1 MSSVDGRGPKGE
13 TPFTTIEREV
23 TSWEGVTKR
32 RGKFGTIEFRL
43 GRHLLGMLPLAGLV
57 DERTVIQRMRDAY
70 ERAQDSAGPRRRGDR
85 LTRRVA
91 APLPPLPGPARRR
104 CWA

>member
-1 MSSVDGRGPKGE
+1 MTEFHDK
-13 TPFTTIEREV
+13 IEREV

-32 RGKFGTIEFRL
+32 RGRFGTIEFRL

-70 ERAQDSAGPRRRGDR
+70 ERAQDKLDRGAG
-85 LTRRVA
+85 VMA
-91 APLPPLPGPARRR
+91 
-104 CWA
+104 

>member
-1 MSSVDGRGPKGE
+1 MTGFAE
-13 TPFTTIEREV
+13 TIEREV

-32 RGKFGTIEFRL
+32 RGKFGTVEFRL

-70 ERAQDSAGPRRRGDR
+70 ERAQDKLDRGAG
-85 LTRRVA
+85 VMA
-91 APLPPLPGPARRR
+91 
-104 CWA
+104 